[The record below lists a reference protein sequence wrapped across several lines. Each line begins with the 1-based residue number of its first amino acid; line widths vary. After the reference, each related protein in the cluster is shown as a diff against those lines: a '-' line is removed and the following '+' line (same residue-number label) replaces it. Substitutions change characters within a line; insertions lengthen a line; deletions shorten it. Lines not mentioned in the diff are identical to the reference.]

1 MINRNISVSYFI
13 PKDWVEDLE
22 MITGQKMIKMWVI
35 VNGGLKLEPIF
46 ENGKV
51 LPKIPPAH
59 GETVCLNILCSQRI
73 T

>member
-1 MINRNISVSYFI
+1 MINRHISVSYFI
-13 PKDWVEDLE
+13 PKDWGDYLE
-22 MITGQKMIKMWVI
+22 RITGQKMIKMWVI

-51 LPKIPPAH
+51 LPKIPLAH
-59 GETVCLNILCSQRI
+59 GETVCLNILCSRRI

>member
-1 MINRNISVSYFI
+1 MINRHISISYFS
-13 PKDWVEDLE
+13 PKDRIGDLE
-22 MITGQKMIKMWVI
+22 MITGKKMIKMWVI

-46 ENGKV
+46 ENGTG
-51 LPKIPPAH
+51 LPKIPPAQ